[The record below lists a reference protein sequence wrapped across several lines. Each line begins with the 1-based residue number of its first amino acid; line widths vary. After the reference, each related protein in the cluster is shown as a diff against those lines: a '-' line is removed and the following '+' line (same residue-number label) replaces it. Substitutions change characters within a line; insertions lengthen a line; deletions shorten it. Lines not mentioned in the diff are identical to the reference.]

1 MHVHSYFSGPC
12 TTPLFSL
19 ICRESYSDPEEVYSQ
34 LRRSGMSLFTL
45 TDHDSVEGAEK
56 LLRHPD
62 FFMSEEVTCRM
73 PSGTVAH
80 IGVFDINEK
89 QHMQIQQ
96 RRNDLVALLMYLTER
111 RILFSVN
118 HVFSGLT
125 GPRAGDD
132 FHWFRQYFPAV
143 ETHNSHMVATQNE
156 SAAQFA
162 RRFSKLEIG
171 GSDAHALPSVG
182 TAFTEVPGARNKEE
196 FFAGLRTGMSR
207 TNGEY
212 GSTRKLTRDLLLIG
226 LEMIREDIRTAPL
239 LPLAILVPVAAFL
252 NYRGERKFSR
262 HWSEKILGKPESRRF
277 PRWINVPQRATEE
290 WT

>member
-1 MHVHSYFSGPC
+1 
-12 TTPLFSL
+12 
-19 ICRESYSDPEEVYSQ
+19 
-34 LRRSGMSLFTL
+34 
-45 TDHDSVEGAEK
+45 
-56 LLRHPD
+56 
-62 FFMSEEVTCRM
+62 MSEEVTCRM
-73 PSGTVAH
+73 PSGTIAH
-80 IGVFDINEK
+80 IGVFDITEK
-89 QHMQIQQ
+89 QHLQIQQ
-96 RRNDLVALLMYLTER
+96 RRDDLIALLMYLTER

-125 GPRAGDD
+125 GPRANED

-143 ETHNSHMVATQNE
+143 ETHNSHMVPVQNE

-196 FFAGLRTGMSR
+196 FFAGLRAGTGR
-207 TNGEY
+207 TSGES
-212 GSTRKLTRDLLLIG
+212 GSTRKLTRDLLFIG
-226 LEMIREDIRTAPL
+226 LEMIRGDIRTAPL

-252 NYRGERKFSR
+252 NYRGEHKFSR
-262 HWSEKILGKPESRRF
+262 HWFEKVLGKPEPYKL